1 MQKIRKIGLA
11 IALCCGSAASAET
24 LTVSGWYAAE
34 VREVA
39 MLDSLAVDRFDGDD
53 GPELGTAVER
63 ALGNARD
70 RDGGPYFTI
79 RSRYAEVDGMVYGVV
94 RVRVESEN
102 FKRKVKRCAADTK
115 STKCDDKDKIEIE
128 IFCKRRFVN
137 MNADIKVIRLADDAT
152 LYNRAFPERNE
163 AETCEGDKAPGTID
177 PIVSGFIR
185 TTSQQFAGQV
195 VPFGRTEK
203 IRVRESRSG
212 MGKEDSNQMKALIAL
227 TKKDEAAA
235 CRGWN
240 DMEAR
245 GVSHPTLKFNLG
257 LCAEMSGR
265 LDMALGYYEPLA
277 AASRNAADVND
288 GIRRVE
294 RRMAGEADDAARNK
308 GP

>member
-1 MQKIRKIGLA
+1 VQKIRKSLLA
-11 IALCCGSAASAET
+11 IALFSGSAASAET
-24 LTVSGWYAAE
+24 LTISGWYAAE

-53 GPELGTAVER
+53 GPELGTAIER
-63 ALGNARD
+63 ALGDVQD

-79 RSRYAEVDGMVYGVV
+79 RSRYAEVDGMVNGAV

-102 FKRKVKRCAADTK
+102 FKRKVKRCASDTK

-137 MNADIKVIRLADDAT
+137 MNTDIKVIRLADDAT
-152 LYNRAFPERNE
+152 VFNRAFPQRKET
-163 AETCEGDKAPGTID
+163 ETCEGDRAPETID

-185 TTSQQFAGQV
+185 TTAEQFAGQV
-195 VPFGRTEK
+195 VPYGRTEK

-212 MGKEDSNQMKALIAL
+212 LGKVESNQMKALITL

-235 CRGWN
+235 CKGWA

-245 GVSHPTLKFNLG
+245 GVNHPTLKFNLG

-277 AASRNAADVND
+277 AASRNASDVND
-288 GIRRVE
+288 GIGRVE
-294 RRMAGEADDAARNK
+294 RRMAGEADDSARNK
-308 GP
+308 GL